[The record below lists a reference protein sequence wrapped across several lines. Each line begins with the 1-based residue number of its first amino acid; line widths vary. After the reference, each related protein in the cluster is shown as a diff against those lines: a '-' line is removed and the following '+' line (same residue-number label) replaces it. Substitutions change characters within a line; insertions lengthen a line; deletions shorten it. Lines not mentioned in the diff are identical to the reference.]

1 MDANFWHQK
10 WERNEIGF
18 HRSTINPLLISHF
31 NALAL
36 AKGSRV
42 FLPLCGKTLDI
53 GWLLA
58 NGYRVAGVELSEMAV
73 RQLFI
78 GLGITPQVTEQRN
91 GMQYYQGE
99 NIDIFVG
106 NLFDLSDEMLGAV
119 DAIYDRAAL
128 VALPEAMRSQYAAHL
143 LAITHTA
150 PQLLICFEYDQTL
163 MEGPPF
169 SISAAEI
176 QQHYASSYQL
186 TLLARAAVPGG
197 LKGQCAARENVWLLN
212 KR

>member
-10 WERNEIGF
+10 WERNEISF
-18 HRSTINPLLISHF
+18 HCSTVNPLLISHF
-31 NALAL
+31 DALAL

-143 LAITHTA
+143 LAITHAA

-186 TLLARAAVPGG
+186 TLLASAAVPGG
-197 LKGQCAARENVWLLN
+197 LKRQCATWENVWLLN
-212 KR
+212 KS